1 MYLTDHMMMN
11 ITSKFLVRICSV
23 FKLELL
29 VFLFLLISY
38 DGDGQTIIYSEN
50 FNSETD
56 TYPLHSPSTGSS
68 SWSATYISGSTGIST
83 DSRWAIFQPAG
94 TSSKLLEMYVGG
106 TDKVYLL
113 TKACNTVAFDNNVV
127 DATCFSSLTLSYDW
141 AAGGESGNTDDYL
154 IPVYSTNNGVTWNN
168 LGPTQHHNSASYP
181 ALQSVTNLDISALNG
196 LTFKIGFRWVNDAAT
211 GTNNGPLVD
220 NIVIRGVIP
229 PCTFTPPNG
238 VASINYTTGCQGITV
253 DLSSDIVLPV
263 NPCTSVPTYQWQ
275 SSPDGSSS
283 WVNLA
288 GQTNPSAAVDVANTT
303 KYYRLAST
311 CSGLGGSTS
320 YSNVVS
326 FTAVACTDYL
336 LNAATN
342 GTTINTCMAMFYD
355 NGGNAG
361 NYANSQTRTVTFCS
375 DNGEHVMV
383 DFMMFETENNG
394 LFVVN
399 QVIIDVLSVF
409 DGPTT
414 ASPQM
419 FSLSGGSLATEGV
432 APLLISS
439 GTCLTFRFVAN
450 GSNVDLGWKAM
461 VSCTDQQ
468 NNIASNYC
476 ATAPFICNLNGY
488 QGSTTNF
495 YIPESVGGQIGS
507 APSSFPGT
515 LDNNSFIK
523 FVPTSTSVSFDLEV
537 SNCSGGIT
545 STSGFYE
552 AIQFAVYAQGSGGN
566 CDLGAWVSDYDD
578 VWDGIVPG
586 NYTKTLSGLTIG
598 ATYYIVFD
606 GLWGTVCDYKI
617 NVLSGI
623 TLPVINVDEATICLG
638 DDITLTASGGTSY
651 LWSNGDTSPSIVVSA
666 ADTYEVTVL
675 SGNPLC
681 PDNTLLNSIIAVDN
695 CALPVTL
702 SSLNAHCVSKDEQ
715 VLSWITESEN
725 NSDYFNVERSDDGQ
739 NWSVVGQVSAAGW
752 SSSSL
757 SYNFTDN
764 HRSTNVFY
772 YRLVQIDLN
781 GDSEVFGP
789 ISIICSSNLSQFH
802 VYPNPSENELV
813 IVLNQEITNDQ
824 TKILF
829 LDLNGKEV
837 KQINPSKLSSQI
849 IKVDLSD
856 IESGFYFVQLHGA
869 EELETSIKLIKL

>member
-1 MYLTDHMMMN
+1 MKINAIVKHHVN
-11 ITSKFLVRICSV
+11 ILCISV
-23 FKLELL
+23 FF
-29 VFLFLLISY
+29 VFAYKSVSC
-38 DGDGQTIIYSEN
+38 QTVIYSQN
-50 FNSETD
+50 FESFSNQT
-56 TYPLHSPSTGSS
+56 PLHFANTT
-68 SWSATYISGSTGIST
+68 SWSATYISGASTNSK
-83 DSRWAIFQPAG
+83 WAIWDLFG
-94 TSSKLLEMYVGG
+94 TQLLEMYVGG
-106 TDKVYLL
+106 TDAIYSV
-113 TKACNTVAFDNNVV
+113 TNAVNVVAFENNTI
-127 DATCFSSLTLSYDW
+127 DASCFSSLTLSYDW
-141 AAGGESGNTDDYL
+141 AAGGESATTDDHL
-154 IPVYSTNNGVTWNN
+154 IPVYSTNNGATWVN

-196 LTFKIGFRWVNDAAT
+196 LTFKIGFRWVNDANTPGT
-211 GTNNGPLVD
+211 GTNTNNGPLVD
-220 NIVIRGVIP
+220 NIVIRGNIP
-229 PCTFTPPNG
+229 PCTYTPPAG
-238 VASINYTTGCQGITV
+238 IAEINYTTGCQGITV
-253 DLSSDIVLPV
+253 DLTSDIVVPSA
-263 NPCTSVPTYQWQ
+263 PCTPVPAYQWQ

-288 GQTNPSAAVDVANTT
+288 GQTNPASAVDVANST

-311 CSGLGGSTS
+311 CAGLGGSTS

-355 NGGNAG
+355 NGGNGG
-361 NYANSQTRTVTFCS
+361 NYANGQNRTVTFCS

-383 DFMMFETENNG
+383 DFMMFETQNNG
-394 LFVVN
+394 LFGVN

-409 DGPTT
+409 DGSTT

-419 FSLSGGSLATEGV
+419 FSLSGGSLATEGS

-439 GTCLTFRFVAN
+439 GSCLTFRFVSDAN
-450 GSNVDLGWKAM
+450 TADLGWRAM
-461 VSCTDQQ
+461 VSCTDKQ

-566 CDLGAWVSDYDD
+566 CDIGAWVSDYDD

-598 ATYYIVFD
+598 ATYYIIFD

-623 TLPVINVDEATICLG
+623 SLPVINVDEATICLG
-638 DDITLTASGGTSY
+638 DNITLTASGGTSY

-666 ADTYEVTVL
+666 ADTYEVTVS

-681 PDNTLLNSIIAVDN
+681 PDNTLLNSIIQVDN

-702 SSLNAHCVSKDEQ
+702 SSLNANCISKDEQ
-715 VLSWITESEN
+715 VVSWITESEN
-725 NSDYFNVERSDDGQ
+725 NSDYFNIERSDDGQ
-739 NWSVVGQVSAAGW
+739 NWSVIGQVSAAGW

-764 HRSTNVFY
+764 YRSAKVFY
-772 YRLVQIDLN
+772 YRLNQFDQN
-781 GDSEVFGP
+781 GNSEILGP
-789 ISIICSSNLSQFH
+789 LSVNCMSTTATFEI
-802 VYPNPSENELV
+802 YPNPAGNEATILLSHEPLENDVV
-813 IVLNQEITNDQ
+813 IQ
-824 TKILF
+824 F
-829 LDLNGKEV
+829 FDLNGKEV
-837 KQINPSKLSSQI
+837 KRVVPSDFSSQFI
-849 IKVDLSD
+849 SVDLSEL
-856 IESGFYFVQLHGA
+856 ESGIYFVHLNGN
-869 EELETSIKLIKL
+869 LEVEKSIKFIKL